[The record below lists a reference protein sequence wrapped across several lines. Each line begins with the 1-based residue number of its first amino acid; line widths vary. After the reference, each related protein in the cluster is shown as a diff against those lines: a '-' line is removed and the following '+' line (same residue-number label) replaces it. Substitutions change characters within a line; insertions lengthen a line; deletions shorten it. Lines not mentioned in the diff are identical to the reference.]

1 MQNNKMKRT
10 RTENRPRIERGSGA
24 ENGFRSDKNSRRE
37 RTSGSDSGFGRDNNS
52 RAENG
57 FKREFSPRTEN
68 GDRRE
73 FTPRT
78 ENGNRREFT
87 PRTENGNR
95 REFTPR
101 SDNGNRREFTPRTD
115 NGFRRD
121 RNSRSENSSST
132 ENNTRV
138 RSNSGREGSTRSE
151 SSTRTE
157 YGFKSD
163 NGSRSFSGQGQ
174 RRKSGQGNGSRY
186 GGGSRKKSNGNRNSG
201 KRSNVFDISKYE
213 SKGKADEVL
222 TPYVN
227 AHQFADFNL
236 HNSLLERISGKGY
249 ITPTQVQDKAIPHA
263 ISGRD
268 IIGVAG
274 TGTGKTAAFLI
285 PIIQDL
291 IVNPIN
297 NKALIIAP
305 TRELATQI
313 FEEFRDLTRGMNL
326 YSTCLIGGNPV
337 HQSIRDLQRSN
348 HIIIG
353 TPGRLVDMSQRGHL
367 KFGKFETLVLD
378 EFDRMLDMGFV
389 DEVRDIN
396 ARMVAKKQTLL
407 FSATIE
413 KSIKTIIQE
422 ITKDPIEVIANT
434 GVRPSASIEQEVMK
448 VPSDKKK
455 IDFLLDIVSEWRGQK
470 ILLFCTT
477 KRKVDQV
484 HKSLMQ
490 ANITTDLIHGD
501 KSQRAREVALRKFK
515 SGKIDVLVATD
526 VVARGIDVTD
536 VSLVINYEIPHDYTD
551 YIHRIGRTGRAG
563 KLGKA
568 ITLID

>member
-1 MQNNKMKRT
+1 MKRT

-24 ENGFRSDKNSRRE
+24 ENGFRADKSSRRE
-37 RTSGSDSGFGRDNNS
+37 RTTGSDNGYGRDNNS
-52 RAENG
+52 RPDRGNRREFAPGNENG
-57 FKREFSPRTEN
+57 FKREFTPRAEN
-68 GDRRE
+68 GNRRE
-73 FTPRT
+73 FSPRT
-78 ENGNRREFT
+78 ENGNRREFS
-87 PRTENGNR
+87 PRK
-95 REFTPR
+95 
-101 SDNGNRREFTPRTD
+101 D
-115 NGFRRD
+115 NGFKRD
-121 RNSRSENSSST
+121 RNSGT
-132 ENNTRV
+132 ENNSSAENYTRV
-138 RSNSGREGSTRSE
+138 RRNPGREGSSSSE
-151 SSTRTE
+151 NSTRTE
-157 YGFKSD
+157 FGFKSD

-174 RRKSGQGNGSRY
+174 RRKSGNGNGSRF
-186 GGGSRKKSNGNRNSG
+186 GGGSRKRGNSNKNSG

-213 SKGKADEVL
+213 SKGKEDEVL
-222 TPYVN
+222 TPYIIT
-227 AHQFADFNL
+227 HQFADFNL

-249 ITPTQVQDKAIPHA
+249 VTPTQVQDKAIPHA
-263 ISGRD
+263 ITGRD
-268 IIGVAG
+268 IIGIAG

-396 ARMVAKKQTLL
+396 ARMTAKKQTLL

-413 KSIKTIIQE
+413 KSIKAIIQE
-422 ITKDPIEVIANT
+422 ITKDPIEVLANT
-434 GVRPSASIEQEVMK
+434 GVRPSSSIKQEVMK
-448 VPSDKKK
+448 IPSDKKK
-455 IDFLLDIVSEWRGQK
+455 IDVLLDIVSEWRGQK

-490 ANITTDLIHGD
+490 ANIPTDLIHGD